1 MSRNVLTGFACAF
14 AIAAPLAAQEPQPT
28 SPQTGTP
35 PSQTA
40 AATAAVSIEGCLMR
54 ELDVPGRRVTD
65 EMRSR
70 TNTDNDFVL
79 IDAKPAQNAR
89 ATSAAPRES
98 PQPDTPVGTSG
109 SVSTSPVM
117 YKVKNVDAAQLEE
130 HKNQRVRIQGTLD
143 RTDRTNNP
151 DTYAGDLV
159 LLRGSAVEKIEGTC
173 PAPSNE
179 KR

>member
-1 MSRNVLTGFACAF
+1 MNRKLLAGLAYAV
-14 AIAAPLAAQEPQPT
+14 AIAVPLAAQEPQPR
-28 SPQTGTP
+28 SPQTSTP
-35 PSQTA
+35 PSQA
-40 AATAAVSIEGCLMR
+40 AAPNAAVSIEGCLMR
-54 ELDVPGRRVTD
+54 EIDVPGRHVPD
-65 EMRSR
+65 GVRSR

-79 IDAKPAQNAR
+79 VDAKPAQSAK
-89 ATSAAPRES
+89 SAAPTES

-130 HKNQRVRIQGTLD
+130 HKNHRVRIQGTLD

-151 DTYAGDLV
+151 ETFAGDLV
-159 LLRGSAVEKIEGTC
+159 LLRGSAIEKIEGTC